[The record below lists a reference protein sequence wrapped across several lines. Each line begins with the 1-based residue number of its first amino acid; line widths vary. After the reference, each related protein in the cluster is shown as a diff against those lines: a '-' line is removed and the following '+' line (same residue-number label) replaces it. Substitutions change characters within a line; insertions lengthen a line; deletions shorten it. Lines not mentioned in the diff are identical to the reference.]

1 MMNAVVCEPSWFQE
15 KVTCPGPGPGLAVT
29 ALTGPG
35 RGTVT
40 AP

>member
-29 ALTGPG
+29 ALTRPG

>member
-29 ALTGPG
+29 AVTGPG
-35 RGTVT
+35 RGRVT